1 MIVAFSV
8 CFYSKVSWDQLLQKI
23 IATLNDAEQNFK
35 TLVLV
40 ITQSWISAG

>member
-8 CFYSKVSWDQLLQKI
+8 CFYSKVSWEKKKKKI
-23 IATLNDAEQNFK
+23 TATLNDAEQNFK